1 MVVMTI
7 GERHIKNLIGRIRDS
22 GVDDI
27 EAVTKLVNSVLK
39 MSNLDSETVLDIVR
53 LFFLLK
59 EKEHHLSL
67 FSVISCLSKLSETK
81 DIREILVRDTP
92 FMSSILELALDS
104 NSGVRIWR
112 KTSFMLA
119 VLLKPDTL
127 VLDRSYYQDEVNL
140 QRTIDA
146 IVRLLLTKDVF
157 GEMVTTP
164 LLSLSYLHENT
175 NMSSYTVA
183 KHFKVF
189 EIHRDEIVGVPCI
202 LAKYKNMFGRVV
214 TSPDEIGEEKL
225 NKINSILSV

>member
-7 GERHIKNLIGRIRDS
+7 GGLPIKNFIGRIQDS
-22 GVDDI
+22 GEDDV
-27 EAVTKLVNSVLK
+27 ESVSKFVNSVLK
-39 MSNLDSETVLDIVR
+39 MLNLDKETVLDIVR

-59 EKEHHLSL
+59 EKEHQLSL
-67 FSVISCLSKLSETK
+67 FSVVSCLAKLSEKK

-92 FMSSILELALDS
+92 FMSSVLELALDL
-104 NSGVRIWR
+104 NSGARIWR

-127 VLDRSYYQDEVNL
+127 VLESSYYQDEVNL

-164 LLSLSYLHENT
+164 LLSLSFLHGIRK
-175 NMSSYTVA
+175 MSSYTVSE
-183 KHFKVF
+183 HFKVF
-189 EIHRDEIVGVPCI
+189 EIHRDEILGV
-202 LAKYKNMFGRVV
+202 
-214 TSPDEIGEEKL
+214 SEETTTGVHRL
-225 NKINSILSV
+225 YQLMESS